1 MTKDDAVILVRSKL
15 NPRFNFLLR
24 SEFYAELIDEVIIKT
39 IQAIQDENSK
49 LSEKELP
56 KIKK

>member
-1 MTKDDAVILVRSKL
+1 MLPSLYFRH
-15 NPRFNFLLR
+15 NQ
-24 SEFYAELIDEVIIKT
+24 SEFYTELIDEVIIKT